1 MRYSIRQN
9 VFETNS
15 SSVHTI
21 QYKHI
26 VRQPSKLRIYSK
38 DHKVH
43 VSCGEFGKEL
53 EIYDTQQEKL
63 SYLVTLLAYSSGA
76 VWDCDAEELYKNYE
90 FELLEGY
97 IKKYCGCNGIVVT
110 NLRNADIDHQSQP
123 ESGCVDFINMYDE
136 DKVLDFIFSDEIALK
151 TDCD

>member
-1 MRYSIRQN
+1 MKYNIRRS

-26 VRQPSKLRIYSK
+26 TRQPSKLRIYSK

-43 VSCGEFGKEL
+43 VSCSEFGKDL
-53 EIYDTQQEKL
+53 CIYDTQQEKL
-63 SYLVTLLAYSSGA
+63 SYLVTLIAYASGA
-76 VWDCDAEELYKNYE
+76 VWDYDLDELYEKYE

-97 IKKYCGCNGIVVT
+97 IKEYCGCEGIVVT
-110 NLRNADIDHQSQP
+110 NLRKADIDHQSQP
-123 ESGCVDFINMYDE
+123 ESGWIDFINMYDK
-136 DKVLDFIFSDEIALK
+136 DTVLDFIFSDEIALK